1 MLFKQLIMSNQDHPA
16 IAPPTSVLNRLSDC
30 LDLVLTLAEVM
41 KDMQAYGSLAALS
54 SVNREYHAMLQP
66 CIKRTK
72 KRIVLK
78 MSKLEYLPQERFKD
92 IEYVK
97 GMRHDEVL
105 SWCILTL
112 LRSESSSVPLK
123 VFCPPPTR

>member
-1 MLFKQLIMSNQDHPA
+1 MLFKQLIMSNQDQPA
-16 IAPPTSVLNRLSDC
+16 IPPPTTVMNRLPDYV
-30 LDLVLTLAEVM
+30 DLVLTLAEIM

-54 SVNREYHAMLQP
+54 SVNREYHEMLQP
-66 CIKRTK
+66 FIKRTK

-78 MSKLEYLPQERFKD
+78 MSKLEFLPQDRFKD

-97 GMRHDEVL
+97 GMPHDEVL

-112 LRSESSSVPLK
+112 SRSESSNVPPK